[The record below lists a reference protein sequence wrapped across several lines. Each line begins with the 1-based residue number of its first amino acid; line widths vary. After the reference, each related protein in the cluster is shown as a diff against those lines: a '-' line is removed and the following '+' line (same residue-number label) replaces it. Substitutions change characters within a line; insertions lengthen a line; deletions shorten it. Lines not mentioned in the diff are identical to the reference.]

1 MSQDL
6 FTLSF
11 APDEEQ
17 SLSTFVSAKDF
28 PQGFLMVDSAGL
40 SYINPAMF
48 HDHFAQDVK
57 QPEADIMV
65 VAQKPFNVSNFDEK
79 SSASWKQ
86 SNVVS
91 DFYKRPNDSS

>member
-1 MSQDL
+1 
-6 FTLSF
+6 
-11 APDEEQ
+11 
-17 SLSTFVSAKDF
+17 
-28 PQGFLMVDSAGL
+28 MVDSAGL

-79 SSASWKQ
+79 SGPPLGSTSQRGIRFLQAT
-86 SNVVS
+86 
-91 DFYKRPNDSS
+91 